1 VYVCA
6 CVRLTLDEIV
16 AAAELIL
23 AQDEEEG
30 VVSSDQSSDEGL
42 GGEVDTDMEEEEA
55 ESVGG
60 VSCEEAGL
68 GDSGYAGSRSPS
80 DASGLIR

>member
-1 VYVCA
+1 M
-6 CVRLTLDEIV
+6 
-16 AAAELIL
+16 IL

-30 VVSSDQSSDEGL
+30 VVTDGSATSSDQSSDEGL
-42 GGEVDTDMEEEEA
+42 GGEVDTDMEEEGV

-60 VSCEEAGL
+60 VSCGEAL

-80 DASGLIR
+80 DSSGVIR